1 MSLRRLSVP
10 LLVVA
15 LAALLAALPA
25 AAKNGVKA
33 TLTTR
38 IPVEAKPGTQLRV
51 AWTLGFVDDNG
62 RRQPFGGGGVFVRL
76 RSATGAKAETGF
88 ADGSGAFAAT
98 VVVPEGGI
106 GDVEIGIR
114 GLADG
119 RPSDLLFPI
128 TNDPLPGPARVTSP
142 APARVAGHRVGG
154 GTKLWIYVVA
164 AVVLVAMAVVAV
176 AAARRKRASRR
187 EPAAGTSAPAA
198 ER

>member
-1 MSLRRLSVP
+1 MRLRRLSLP

-33 TLTTR
+33 TLTTH
-38 IPVEAKPGTQLRV
+38 IPLDAEPGTQLRL

-88 ADGSGAFAAT
+88 ADGSGRFAAT
-98 VVVPEGGI
+98 VFVPEGGI

-128 TNDPLPGPARVTSP
+128 TNDPLPGPVRVTSP
-142 APARVAGHRVGG
+142 APGRTASHRADGGTNAWLYVMVGG
-154 GTKLWIYVVA
+154 GLVAMSVV
-164 AVVLVAMAVVAV
+164 AVVL
-176 AAARRKRASRR
+176 ARRKRREEHASS
-187 EPAAGTSAPAA
+187 GLSAKA
-198 ER
+198 